1 MRPRSGRTHASTRLK
16 KINVRYALLGY
27 KRKVTHQPITAILVA
42 LNTVQKEFYWGEVE
56 IKHLTSSI
64 MDPVSLGAQLN
75 SVLLKVKSHDYNE
88 VYETAFTYGLYEME
102 WEELHDA
109 LNAKST
115 DGLITRQSF
124 SDFFTERG
132 SESSLSEN
140 LNKKILGIFNCFDRT
155 GSDFCDVDELTCG
168 LSLFI
173 RG

>member
-1 MRPRSGRTHASTRLK
+1 M
-16 KINVRYALLGY
+16 
-27 KRKVTHQPITAILVA
+27 
-42 LNTVQKEFYWGEVE
+42 
-56 IKHLTSSI
+56 
-64 MDPVSLGAQLN
+64 GAQLN
-75 SVLLKVKSHDYNE
+75 SILLKVKSRDYNE

-102 WEELHDA
+102 WEDLYDA

-132 SESSLSEN
+132 NTPN
-140 LNKKILGIFNCFDRT
+140 LNKKIFGIFDCFDRT